1 MHAFMWPRNGIMKLY
16 SLYLSS
22 VGSEVRKEITIF
34 HKLCDKAEG
43 LLNCDTA
50 NQGDDMT
57 ILTFSYLFHHLN
69 L

>member
-1 MHAFMWPRNGIMKLY
+1 MHVAYRNGIMKLY
-16 SLYLSS
+16 CLYLS

-34 HKLCDKAEG
+34 YKLYDKAER

-50 NQGDDMT
+50 DQGDDMT
-57 ILTFSYLFHHLN
+57 ILTLSDLLHHLN